1 MHSHSVLLSFFITV
15 YSLLILL
22 VVWIHIDHIVYVI
35 LRYFEIIIY
44 IIIFKLSLSTRIRN
58 MCWTILSSLW
68 FSPPSD
74 SNAWLPPTVPYDR
87 SVLGEQQFY
96 LEGSCLLETKQRFSM
111 QAATLHSKMINM
123 HVVLLMSSI
132 VRPWWTYPRAP
143 GALKRIL
150 KI

>member
-1 MHSHSVLLSFFITV
+1 VHSHSVLLSFFITV

-22 VVWIHIDHIVYVI
+22 VHMDSYWSYCIYVI
-35 LRYFEIIIY
+35 LRYVE

-58 MCWTILSSLW
+58 MCWTILSSLC
-68 FSPPSD
+68 FGPPSD

-96 LEGSCLLETKQRFSM
+96 LEDRCLLETKQRFSM
-111 QAATLHSKMINM
+111 QAATLHPKMINM

-132 VRPWWTYPRAP
+132 VRPWWTYPIAP